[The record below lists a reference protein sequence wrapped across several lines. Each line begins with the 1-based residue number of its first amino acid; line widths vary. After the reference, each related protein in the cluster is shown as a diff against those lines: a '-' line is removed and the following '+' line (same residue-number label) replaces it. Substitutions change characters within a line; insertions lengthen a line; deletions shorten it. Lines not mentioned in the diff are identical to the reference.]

1 MLIAEW
7 TFVLMK
13 EYFFLDYLQL
23 DLILDIFIF
32 QITML
37 AVMFFLKGLAKL
49 LILIELTKL
58 IFLKRWFFN
67 NLKHEVIIVGLII
80 HFNQII
86 WVHV

>member
-1 MLIAEW
+1 MARLKITYHMIDKSIYTFAYMLIAEW

-49 LILIELTKL
+49 
-58 IFLKRWFFN
+58 
-67 NLKHEVIIVGLII
+67 
-80 HFNQII
+80 
-86 WVHV
+86 